1 MIRVMALLIL
11 FVCLPSIA
19 ATYIPINIDR
29 LVYSSQLVV
38 KATVVTKASI
48 QKCVGKNCE
57 DGYLYELDAT
67 TALKGQ
73 MKGMFFCST
82 YSFEPE
88 TEYLLFLR
96 SFDGYLTG
104 NEKQVDRECNW
115 VSTFNERD
123 VFRFSIV
130 SNKPVIDIANPP
142 SVIFPKEITY
152 YDARS
157 TKSQD
162 DDLYFSADW
171 QELKE
176 YIVSHLS
183 KP

>member
-1 MIRVMALLIL
+1 MIRVIALLVL
-11 FVCLPSIA
+11 LACLPSIA
-19 ATYIPINIDR
+19 ATYIPTNIDR
-29 LVYSSQLVV
+29 LVYSSQLIL
-38 KATVVTKASI
+38 KATVVTKTPI

-57 DGYLYELDAT
+57 DGYLYELDVT

-73 MKGMFFCST
+73 MRGEFFCSN

-96 SFDGYLTG
+96 GFDGYLTS
-104 NEKQVDRECNW
+104 NEKQVDSECRW

-123 VFRFSIV
+123 VFRFSRV
-130 SNKPVIDIANPP
+130 NSKPVIDIANPP

-157 TKSQD
+157 KKAQD

-176 YIVSHLS
+176 YIVLYLS